1 VKSTG
6 NIFII
11 LKKAYRLLGK
21 NDPLILSAATA
32 FFTAFAISPIIIIL
46 VNILTLYFNKES
58 IRPQLFD
65 KIASTFGSETAKEI
79 QSIVDNLRLIE
90 SNTWVTVAGS
100 IFFLF
105 VATTLIG
112 VIRHALHKIW
122 NIRKKSEKKIR
133 YNIKE
138 RAVEMGMILFIGIL
152 FLIAL
157 MLDTSVAIFRD
168 YLHEIIPSVG
178 VTVIR
183 IINIIFSIAVVTIWF
198 TMVFKILPEAR
209 VQWKVAFAGGL
220 LTGILFSFGK
230 FVLGKL
236 LIHARVATI
245 FGASASIAL
254 LLLFI
259 FYSSM
264 ILYFG
269 TAFTHEYGKATGN
282 PILPGR
288 FADHFKDELAEKVK

>member
-1 VKSTG
+1 
-6 NIFII
+6 
-11 LKKAYRLLGK
+11 
-21 NDPLILSAATA
+21 
-32 FFTAFAISPIIIIL
+32 
-46 VNILTLYFNKES
+46 
-58 IRPQLFD
+58 
-65 KIASTFGSETAKEI
+65 
-79 QSIVDNLRLIE
+79 
-90 SNTWVTVAGS
+90 
-100 IFFLF
+100 
-105 VATTLIG
+105 
-112 VIRHALHKIW
+112 
-122 NIRKKSEKKIR
+122 
-133 YNIKE
+133 
-138 RAVEMGMILFIGIL
+138 MGMILFIGIL

-168 YLHEIIPSVG
+168 YLHEIIPSVD

-209 VQWKVAFAGGL
+209 VQWKVALAGGL

-282 PILPGR
+282 PILPGK
-288 FADHFKDELAEKVK
+288 FADHFKDELAEKGK